1 MIRQQLSQKLLQKLS
16 PQQIQLMK
24 LLQIPTV
31 SLEQRIKEELE
42 ANPALE
48 EPDDYS
54 ESNAESTQDE
64 KESESDKDDNDDYD
78 IERFSYIIAIAD
90 GGSYLALDAVSR
102 HCSSVLFADGDADSR
117 FVSDVL
123 SVVDDVVLAFKIRS
137 GLDDL
142 VEFLML

>member
-54 ESNAESTQDE
+54 ESMKLIRTITMIMISMTI
-64 KESESDKDDNDDYD
+64 SV
-78 IERFSYIIAIAD
+78 II
-90 GGSYLALDAVSR
+90 
-102 HCSSVLFADGDADSR
+102 
-117 FVSDVL
+117 
-123 SVVDDVVLAFKIRS
+123 
-137 GLDDL
+137 
-142 VEFLML
+142 